1 MSWEIA
7 DAEWQTVRGKLKSR
21 WGKLTNAHLDVIA
34 GKREGLATRLQ
45 DTYAISAEEAE
56 KQIASFESHTKEL
69 RPKTVS

>member
-34 GKREGLATRLQ
+34 GKREGLVTRLQ